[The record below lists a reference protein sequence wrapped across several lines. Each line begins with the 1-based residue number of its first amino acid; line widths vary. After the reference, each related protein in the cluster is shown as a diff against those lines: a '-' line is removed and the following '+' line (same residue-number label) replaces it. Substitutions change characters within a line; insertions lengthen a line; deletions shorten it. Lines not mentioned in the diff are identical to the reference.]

1 MVSRDHKLSVRRQCA
16 LLTLS
21 RSNLY
26 YEPKGESAENLR
38 FMEII
43 DKQFLETPWYGSRQ
57 MARHMKR
64 SGHKCGRHRVRR
76 LMRLMRLVSIYQ
88 EPNTRCPA
96 THACMCEK
104 GQEAPAA

>member
-1 MVSRDHKLSVRRQCA
+1 MEASQQLLGPRPSRDLAYGKALPVNGTKMVSKEHELSMRRQCA

-57 MARHMKR
+57 PL
-64 SGHKCGRHRVRR
+64 G
-76 LMRLMRLVSIYQ
+76 
-88 EPNTRCPA
+88 TF
-96 THACMCEK
+96 
-104 GQEAPAA
+104 AAQIP